1 MTTTG
6 TVIRPRIF
14 IACVVYNVP
23 LMSTGILS
31 RRDFLKL
38 SGAAL
43 LAALTSEL
51 RLETVHAAAVP
62 FQGRVQ
68 AGSLVVRDVPAFS
81 GRKLRSFKR
90 DTLFDVLE
98 IVHGGVEGDY
108 NRRWY
113 RLGTQSYVYS
123 GWVQTVS
130 TTKNPLATEIPENG
144 VLGEITAPY
153 VHSSYGI
160 NSRPTPGPRLYFASC
175 HWITALVTDKR
186 DGSLWYKVR
195 DEAIRASYYIPTS
208 WVRIY
213 SPQELAPL
221 SPQVAEDNK
230 HIEVNLDRQL
240 LLAYE
245 EGVPVYAARVSTGE
259 KNYETPTG
267 WFRTFHK
274 RPTYH
279 MFGGADEASLFDLP
293 GTPWDTYITENGVA
307 LHGTYW
313 HNDFGHPHSHGCINM
328 RPEDARW
335 IFRWTLPTVPPDQNL
350 VFKPGTGTRVL
361 VTQS

>member
-1 MTTTG
+1 MSNS
-6 TVIRPRIF
+6 IF
-14 IACVVYNVP
+14 
-23 LMSTGILS
+23 S

-38 SGAAL
+38 SGATL
-43 LAALTSEL
+43 LAALSSKL
-51 RLETVHAAAVP
+51 WLENALAAPVP

-68 AGSLVVRDVPAFS
+68 AFSLVVRDAPAFS

-98 IVHGGVEGDY
+98 IIRGGVEQDY
-108 NRRWY
+108 NRNWY
-113 RLGTQSYVYS
+113 RIGTNSYVYS

-130 TTKNPLATEIPENG
+130 ATRNPLVTEIPETG
-144 VLGEITAPY
+144 ALGEITAPY
-153 VHSSYGI
+153 VHTSYGI
-160 NSRPTPGPRLYFASC
+160 NSRPSPGPRLYFASC
-175 HWITALVTDKR
+175 HWITDLVTDKR
-186 DGSLWYKVR
+186 DGSRWYKVY
-195 DEAIRASYYIPTS
+195 DEAIRASYYVPTP

-221 SPQVAEDNK
+221 SPQVPEDEK
-230 HIEVNLDRQL
+230 HIEVILDRQL
-240 LLAYE
+240 VLAYE
-245 EGVPVYAARVSTGE
+245 KEVPVYAARVSTGQR
-259 KNYETPTG
+259 NFETPTG

-293 GTPWDTYITENGVA
+293 GTPWDTYITDNGVA
-307 LHGTYW
+307 FHGTYW

-335 IFRWTLPTVPPDQNL
+335 IFRWTLPTVPPEKRL
-350 VFKPGTGTRVL
+350 VFAPGTGTRVL
-361 VTQS
+361 VAQS

>member
-1 MTTTG
+1 MTCLFLPR
-6 TVIRPRIF
+6 VI
-14 IACVVYNVP
+14 YNVL

-43 LAALTSEL
+43 LAALVSEL
-51 RLETVHAAAVP
+51 RFKTVRAAPVP

-68 AGSLVVRDVPAFS
+68 ASSLVVRDAPAFS
-81 GRKLRSFKR
+81 GRKLRSLKR
-90 DTLFDVLE
+90 DTLFEVQE
-98 IVHGGVEGDY
+98 VVFGGVDGDY

-113 RLGTQSYVYS
+113 RMGTQSYVYS

-130 TTKNPLATEIPENG
+130 TTTNPPVTEIPESG

-153 VHSSYGI
+153 SNLSYGI
-160 NSRPTPGPRLYFASC
+160 NSKPVPGPRLYFASC
-175 HWITALVTDKR
+175 HWITDLVTDKR
-186 DGSLWYKVR
+186 DGSLWYKAY
-195 DEAIRASYYIPTS
+195 DEALRFSYYIPTS

-213 SPQELAPL
+213 SSEELAPL
-221 SPQVAEDNK
+221 SPQVPADKK
-230 HIEVNLDRQL
+230 HIEVYLDRQL

-245 EGVPVYAARVSTGE
+245 EDKPVYAARVSTGQ

-267 WFRTFHK
+267 WFHTFHK

-293 GTPWDTYITENGVA
+293 GTPWDTYITDNGVA

-335 IFRWTLPTVPPDQNL
+335 VFRWTLPTVPPDQNL
-350 VFKPGTGTRVL
+350 VFKPGTGTRVW
-361 VTQS
+361 VTPS

>member
-1 MTTTG
+1 MLL
-6 TVIRPRIF
+6 R
-14 IACVVYNVP
+14 VVYNVP
-23 LMSTGILS
+23 LMSNGILS

-51 RLETVHAAAVP
+51 RLETVRAAPVP

-68 AGSLVVRDVPAFS
+68 AGSLVVRDAPAFS
-81 GRKLRSFKR
+81 GHKLRSFKR

-98 IVHGGVEGDY
+98 VVYGGVDEDY

-113 RLGTQSYVYS
+113 RVGAQSYVYS

-130 TTKNPLATEIPENG
+130 TTTNQLVTEIPETG

-153 VHSSYGI
+153 TISSYGI
-160 NSRPTPGPRLYFASC
+160 NGRPSPGPRLYFASC
-175 HWITALVTDKR
+175 HWITDLVVDKR
-186 DGSLWYKVR
+186 DGSRWYKVH
-195 DEAIRASYYIPTS
+195 DEAIRASYYIPTP
-208 WVRIY
+208 WVHIY
-213 SPQELAPL
+213 SPEELAPL

-245 EGVPVYAARVSTGE
+245 EGVPVYAARVATGQ

-293 GTPWDTYITENGVA
+293 GTPWDTYITDNGVA

-313 HNDFGHPHSHGCINM
+313 HNDFGHTHSHGCINL
-328 RPEDARW
+328 RPEDAKW
-335 IFRWTLPTVPPDQNL
+335 VFRWTLPTVPPDQNL

>member
-1 MTTTG
+1 MQTG
-6 TVIRPRIF
+6 TGFRPRIF

-43 LAALTSEL
+43 LSALAYEL
-51 RLETVHAAAVP
+51 RLETVRAAPVP

-68 AGSLVVRDVPAFS
+68 AGSLVVRDAPAFS

-90 DTLFDVLE
+90 DTLLDVLE
-98 IVHGGVEGDY
+98 IVHGGVEGDH

-113 RLGTQSYVYS
+113 RVGEQSYVYS

-130 TTKNPLATEIPENG
+130 TTKNPLVTEIPENG
-144 VLGEITAPY
+144 VLGEIAAPY

-160 NSRPTPGPRLYFASC
+160 NGRPTPGPRLYFASC

-213 SPQELAPL
+213 SAQELAPL
-221 SPQVAEDNK
+221 SPQVSEDNK

-245 EGVPVYAARVSTGE
+245 EGIPVYAARVSTGE

-293 GTPWDTYITENGVA
+293 GTPWDTYITDNGVA
-307 LHGTYW
+307 FHGTYW

-361 VTQS
+361 ITQS